1 MLVEISLVEL
11 AIDALANR
19 IHGVELLKYFTSN
32 CKVQT
37 AEDGLPEYVEVVN
50 VHNCSRQYLSVN
62 IN

>member
-32 CKVQT
+32 CKVQI
-37 AEDGLPEYVEVVN
+37 AEDGLPE
-50 VHNCSRQYLSVN
+50 
-62 IN
+62 